1 MNGQKEMESGCECKW
16 KSMKWNEVNGLLWSM
31 VDGCDGWMDVMETII
46 SESFKCLDLIL
57 HQRISSLLLII
68 LL

>member
-1 MNGQKEMESGCECKW
+1 MNGQKEVESGCECKW

-46 SESFKCLDLIL
+46 SESF
-57 HQRISSLLLII
+57 SSVWI
-68 LL
+68 

>member
-31 VDGCDGWMDVMETII
+31 DVMETIV
-46 SESFKCLDLIL
+46 SESF
-57 HQRISSLLLII
+57 SSIWI
-68 LL
+68 